1 MFRYEN
7 KRLTIYLHNLI
18 LIDTL
23 WPLNEVDLTSNQ
35 MFGQPLLFFKTAGG
49 ATMRLAARRSE
60 HWNGLAKY
68 LERNTDEARPYVL
81 GAGVLARLGETERA
95 SDG

>member
-1 MFRYEN
+1 
-7 KRLTIYLHNLI
+7 
-18 LIDTL
+18 
-23 WPLNEVDLTSNQ
+23 
-35 MFGQPLLFFKTAGG
+35 
-49 ATMRLAARRSE
+49 MRLAARRSE

-68 LERNTDEARPYVL
+68 LERNPDEARPYVL